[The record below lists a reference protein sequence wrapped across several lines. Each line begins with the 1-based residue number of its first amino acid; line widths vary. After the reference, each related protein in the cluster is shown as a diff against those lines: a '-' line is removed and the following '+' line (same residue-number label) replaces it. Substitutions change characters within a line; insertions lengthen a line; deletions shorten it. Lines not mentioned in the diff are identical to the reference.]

1 MEGSFI
7 QVKLRT
13 SPGVQSPPRKKAF
26 WRNIVFN
33 TPLYFVETKNMHT
46 SNMTVI
52 FLQGFNRDVGFLG
65 GSDGKEYAC
74 NGGDCVLSLGGED
87 PLKKRMA
94 THSPVFLPGE
104 FHEQRKLAGYTP
116 WGCKEQD
123 TTEQL
128 TLSLHYS

>member
-74 NGGDCVLSLGGED
+74 NGGDCV
-87 PLKKRMA
+87 
-94 THSPVFLPGE
+94 
-104 FHEQRKLAGYTP
+104 
-116 WGCKEQD
+116 
-123 TTEQL
+123 
-128 TLSLHYS
+128 